1 MEEARDLACW
11 KAYRGMESEKMDE
24 KALRRSIE
32 ACRLSEPPPEDSR
45 AKSEL
50 LALLDRLVRRLVEL
64 GLQEQDEGK
73 AMRYFAAAK
82 IIRFVIEEVKKD
94 KLLF

>member
-1 MEEARDLACW
+1 
-11 KAYRGMESEKMDE
+11 MESGKMDE

-32 ACRLSEPPPEDSR
+32 ACRLSEPPLKNARPEN
-45 AKSEL
+45 EL
-50 LALLDRLVRRLVEL
+50 LALLSRLVRRLVEL
-64 GLQEQDEGK
+64 GLEEQDEGK

-82 IIRFVIEEVKKD
+82 LIKFVIEEVEKG

>member
-1 MEEARDLACW
+1 
-11 KAYRGMESEKMDE
+11 MDE

-32 ACRLSEPPPEDSR
+32 ACRLSEPPLED
-45 AKSEL
+45 AQAESEL
-50 LALLDRLVRRLVEL
+50 LALLGRLMRRLIEL
-64 GLQEQDEGK
+64 GLEEQDEGK

-82 IIRFVIEEVKKD
+82 LIKFVIEEVEKD